1 MVFHCPSSNLHPR
14 NISVLSSIL
23 EHAAAVCIPLM
34 CKTSRAAAV
43 SAAADSLWAPLVAA
57 EFSERE
63 QHAVL
68 FLQSSPPPS
77 MEPLSSV
84 NDNGDSWTNTGT
96 DGDTGDIDSAI
107 TASSAS
113 PSEGSTMDEVEDR
126 EGTRCHDEYRRS
138 GGDGG
143 ADLTAGDGTRCSR
156 NNSSSSDSNSNSD
169 DCTGNVRSREGAS
182 RRLYIK
188 LHETR
193 VRRAAIAA
201 EQRRRST
208 ILEMSA
214 LGRLGRAWGLY
225 PWAPYL
231 PRGPHYSHSS
241 GPAFPESNWGPVIGP
256 GPGAGST
263 PDGPDTV
270 AHAHPHPMWG
280 SGSGWGRSRSGP
292 WRGFSGGG
300 MGVCP
305 GGVSIVQGGNSAG
318 LHGQGRRNRGRF
330 VGHFSAL

>member
-1 MVFHCPSSNLHPR
+1 M
-14 NISVLSSIL
+14 L
-23 EHAAAVCIPLM
+23 EHAAAVCVPLV

-68 FLQSSPPPS
+68 FLQSSPPPC
-77 MEPLSSV
+77 MEPLASA
-84 NDNGDSWTNTGT
+84 NDNGDSRANTGS
-96 DGDTGDIDSAI
+96 DGDTDGIDSAS

-113 PSEGSTMDEVEDR
+113 PSKGSTVDEVEDIGGAR
-126 EGTRCHDEYRRS
+126 DQKSHSEGSDHDECCGS

-143 ADLTAGDGTRCSR
+143 ADLAAGDGIRCSG
-156 NNSSSSDSNSNSD
+156 NNSSSSGSNSNSGG
-169 DCTGNVRSREGAS
+169 CAGNVRGKEGAS

-188 LHETR
+188 LHEAR
-193 VRRAAIAA
+193 MRRAAIAA

-241 GPAFPESNWGPVIGP
+241 GPAFPEYNWGPGIGPGPGP

-263 PDGPDTV
+263 PDGPEAV

-280 SGSGWGRSRSGP
+280 SGTGWGRSRSGP

-305 GGVSIVQGGNSAG
+305 GGVGIGGSWGVTGQGGSSAAP
-318 LHGQGRRNRGRF
+318 HGQGRRNRGRF

>member
-1 MVFHCPSSNLHPR
+1 
-14 NISVLSSIL
+14 
-23 EHAAAVCIPLM
+23 M

-68 FLQSSPPPS
+68 FLQSSPPPC
-77 MEPLSSV
+77 MGPLAPV
-84 NDNGDSWTNTGT
+84 NDDGDSWTNTGI
-96 DGDTGDIDSAI
+96 DGDTRDIDSAA
-107 TASSAS
+107 TASSTS
-113 PSEGSTMDEVEDR
+113 PSEGSTVDEVEDR
-126 EGTRCHDEYRRS
+126 GGTRDKKSRSEGSGHDEYCGS

-156 NNSSSSDSNSNSD
+156 NNSSSSGRNSNSG
-169 DCTGNVRSREGAS
+169 DCAGNVRGRKGAS
-182 RRLYIK
+182 RRLYMK
-188 LHETR
+188 LHEAR

-231 PRGPHYSHSS
+231 PRGPHYAHSS
-241 GPAFPESNWGPVIGP
+241 GPAFPEFNWGPGIGP
-256 GPGAGST
+256 GTGAGST

-305 GGVSIVQGGNSAG
+305 GGVGIGQGGSSAA

-330 VGHFSAL
+330 IGHFSAL